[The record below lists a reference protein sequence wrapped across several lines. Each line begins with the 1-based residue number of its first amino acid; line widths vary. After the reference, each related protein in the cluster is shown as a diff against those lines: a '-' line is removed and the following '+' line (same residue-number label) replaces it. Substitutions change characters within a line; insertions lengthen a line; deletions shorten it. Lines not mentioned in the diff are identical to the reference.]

1 MLPFLVTA
9 MLNQRAGSVLNIL
22 VNEYITTANP
32 VASEEIARLSPTK
45 VSPATV
51 RNAMSLLTEEGYI
64 SRPHVSAGA
73 VPSDRGYRYYVE
85 TLEEV
90 PPLPDSVQQQIHQ
103 HFHRAD
109 ADLADLSRRCAL
121 ILSRIATNM
130 AIVTVPRARSP
141 RLKHVQL
148 VYLDQFTAL
157 LIIVLQEARL
167 LRRLLT
173 LEEPADQDTLTRVA
187 NCLNDR
193 FGGLNRAEIE
203 SLSLG
208 EIPAKIPA
216 IEPPVAPP
224 VIPTEAGIPLT
235 LAERVRQS
243 ALSLLSEAD
252 AYSTPEHYVDGLRWL
267 LNQPEMAQGSQ
278 ARELVELLEEQ
289 VLLGSVLSEQPDS
302 GDIAVFIGGEN
313 SEEHLRP
320 FGVILCQ
327 YGIPQQASGAICVI
341 GPTRMNYADTI
352 SGVGFLSSLMSRLV
366 LELYGGRAST

>member
-1 MLPFLVTA
+1 MLT
-9 MLNQRAGSVLNIL
+9 QRAGSVLNIL
-22 VNEYITTANP
+22 VNEYINTANP

-73 VPSDRGYRYYVE
+73 VPCDRGYRHYVE

-90 PPLPDSVQQQIHQ
+90 PALPDSVQQQIHQ
-103 HFHRAD
+103 HFDRAD
-109 ADLADLSRRCAL
+109 ADLAELSRRCAL
-121 ILSRIATNM
+121 VLSRIATNM

-141 RLKHVQL
+141 RLKHIQL
-148 VYLDQFTAL
+148 VYLDDFTTL

-173 LEEPADQDTLTRVA
+173 LEEPADQDSLTQVA
-187 NCLNDR
+187 NSLNDR

-203 SLSLG
+203 VARGELS
-208 EIPAKIPA
+208 
-216 IEPPVAPP
+216 
-224 VIPTEAGIPLT
+224 PL
-235 LAERVRQS
+235 EDRVRRS
-243 ALSLLSEAD
+243 TLSLLREAD
-252 AYSTPEHYVDGLRWL
+252 TYSTPEHYVDGLRWL

-327 YGIPQQASGAICVI
+327 YGIPQQASGTICVI
-341 GPTRMNYADTI
+341 GPTRMSYADAI

-366 LELYGGRAST
+366 LELYGGGASGG

>member
-1 MLPFLVTA
+1 MLTH
-9 MLNQRAGSVLNIL
+9 RAGSVLNIL
-22 VNEYITTANP
+22 VNEYISTANP

-73 VPSDRGYRYYVE
+73 VPSDRGYRYHVE

-103 HFHRAD
+103 HFGRAD
-109 ADLADLSRRCAL
+109 ADLAELSRRCAL
-121 ILSRIATNM
+121 ILSRITTNM
-130 AIVTVPRARSP
+130 AIVTVPQARSP
-141 RLKHVQL
+141 RVKHIQL
-148 VYLDQFTAL
+148 VYLDEFSSL
-157 LIIVLQEARL
+157 LILVLQDSRL

-173 LEEPADQDTLTRVA
+173 LDEPAEQESLNQVA
-187 NCLNDR
+187 NYLNDR
-193 FGGLNRAEIE
+193 FNGQSLADMEATSGERRGLVERGTE
-203 SLSLG
+203 S
-208 EIPAKIPA
+208 
-216 IEPPVAPP
+216 
-224 VIPTEAGIPLT
+224 T
-235 LAERVRQS
+235 
-243 ALSLLSEAD
+243 LSLLREAD
-252 AYSTPEHYVDGLRWL
+252 NYSIPEHYVDGLRWL

-313 SEEHLRP
+313 MEESLRP

-327 YGIPQQASGAICVI
+327 YGIPQQASGTICVI
-341 GPTRMNYADTI
+341 GPTRMSYADAI

-366 LELYGGRAST
+366 LELYGGRAGGG